1 MPDLRKLIPYILPT
15 AHWLLLGFVLLFVSG
30 GLDGLITVLLK
41 PIFDQL
47 APGAGTAGAVPAKFG
62 FLQEHLG
69 VGAGS
74 LPRIAFLLVGLSLL
88 KAFLLY
94 FAEYLMSYSGQNVV
108 ALLRNRLYGRLLHQS
123 AAFFSD
129 QPTGQLMSR
138 VLNDTERVLEAASK
152 SLTDFLRQV
161 FLLLFFL
168 GLIFYINWQLS
179 LLALLMAP
187 VVLGLA
193 TRLGR
198 KMRGVSHESQ
208 ENLARL
214 SQLLQETLAGQ
225 KIVQAFGME
234 NYERKRFRRSIGDL
248 VHANLKGARLS
259 ALASPMVEFLGYAS
273 FVPFLFYANR
283 QVQEG
288 LGIGVLVVFL
298 AALFRLYEPVRK
310 LSRMHLHFQQAFA
323 SSSRIFDLLGSR
335 IGVKDVP
342 AAVEI
347 DPFSRSVAFEN
358 VSFRYQQG
366 DVPVLRG
373 IDLNLAR
380 GEILALAGTSGAG
393 KSTLASL
400 LPRFHDPSSGRISI
414 DGTDIRTVS
423 LRSLRRQIAL
433 VPQETFLFDDTIRN
447 NIAYGLP
454 GCDDARVRRA
464 ARMAFLHEFVE
475 TLPAGYDTRIGER
488 GTRLSGG
495 QRQRVA
501 IARALLKDAPI
512 LILDEATSAL
522 DAESER
528 LVQEALLN
536 LLRERTALV
545 IAHRLSTVLLADR
558 IALMEEG
565 RIVDVGDH
573 DTLLERSASYRRL
586 HRLQSEPQA

>member
-1 MPDLRKLIPYILPT
+1 MSDLRKLIPYILPT
-15 AHWLLLGFVLLFVSG
+15 AHWLLLGFLLLFVSG

-47 APGAGTAGAVPAKFG
+47 APAAGTVGAVRTKFA
-62 FLQEHLG
+62 FLQEYLG
-69 VGAGS
+69 LGGGS
-74 LPRIAFLLVGLSLL
+74 LRQIAFLLVGLSLL

-138 VLNDTERVLEAASK
+138 VLNDTERLLEAASK

-168 GLIFYINWQLS
+168 GLIFYIDWQLS

-187 VVLGLA
+187 VVLVLA

-234 NYERKRFRRSIGDL
+234 NYEKKRFRRSIGDV

-259 ALASPMVEFLGYAS
+259 ALASPLVEFLGYAS

-335 IGVKDVP
+335 VGVTDVP

-347 DPFSRSVAFEN
+347 APVTGSIDFEK
-358 VSFRYQQG
+358 VSFRYDQG
-366 DVPVLRG
+366 DVPVLRQ

-380 GEILALAGTSGAG
+380 GEILALVGTSGAG

-400 LPRFHDPSSGRISI
+400 LPRFHDPSSGRITI
-414 DGTDIRTVS
+414 DGTDIRMVS

-433 VPQETFLFDDTIRN
+433 IPQETFLFDDTIRN
-447 NIAYGLP
+447 NIAYGRP
-454 GCDDARVRRA
+454 ECDDAQVRRA
-464 ARMAFLHEFVE
+464 ARMAFIHDFVE
-475 TLPAGYDTRIGER
+475 TLPAGYETRIGER

-501 IARALLKDAPI
+501 IARALVKDAPI

-565 RIVDVGDH
+565 RIVEVGDH

-586 HRLQSEPQA
+586 HRLQLEPQA

>member
-1 MPDLRKLIPYILPT
+1 MSDLRKLLPYILPT
-15 AHWLLLGFVLLFVSG
+15 AHWLLLGFVLLFASG
-30 GLDGLITVLLK
+30 GLDGLVTILLK

-47 APGAGTAGAVPAKFG
+47 APSVGTVEAVDTKFA
-62 FLQEHLG
+62 FLQEQLG
-69 VGAGS
+69 LGEGS
-74 LPRIAFLLVGLSLL
+74 LRQIAFLLVGLSLL

-108 ALLRNRLYGRLLHQS
+108 AGLRNRLYGRLLHQS

-138 VLNDTERVLEAASK
+138 VLNDTERLLEAASK

-168 GLIFYINWQLS
+168 GLIFYINWKLS
-179 LLALLMAP
+179 LLALVMAP
-187 VVLGLA
+187 AVLALA

-198 KMRGVSHESQ
+198 RMRGVSHVSQ

-234 NYERKRFRRSIGDL
+234 SYEKQRFRRSIGDL
-248 VHANLKGARLS
+248 VHANLKAARLS
-259 ALASPMVEFLGYAS
+259 ALASPLVEFLGYVS

-323 SSSRIFDLLGSR
+323 SSTRIFDLLSSR
-335 IGVKDVP
+335 VDVTEVP
-342 AAVEI
+342 AAGELE
-347 DPFSRSVAFEN
+347 PFSRSIAFEN

-366 DVPVLRG
+366 KVSVLRRVN
-373 IDLNLAR
+373 LNLAR
-380 GEILALAGTSGAG
+380 GEILALVGTSGAG

-400 LPRFHDPSSGRISI
+400 LPRFHDPASGRIRL
-414 DGTDIRTVS
+414 DGVDIRAVT
-423 LRSLRRQIAL
+423 LHSLRRQIAL

-447 NIAYGLP
+447 NIAYGRP
-454 GCDDARVRRA
+454 DCDGTQVRRA
-464 ARMAFLHEFVE
+464 ARMAFIHDFIAS
-475 TLPAGYDTRIGER
+475 LPAGYETRIGER

-501 IARALLKDAPI
+501 IARALVKDAPI

-573 DTLLERSASYRRL
+573 GTLLKRSASYRRL
-586 HRLQSEPQA
+586 HRLQLDPQA

>member
-15 AHWLLLGFVLLFVSG
+15 AHWLLLGFILLFVSG

-47 APGAGTAGAVPAKFG
+47 APEAGTAGAVHAKFD
-62 FLQEHLG
+62 FLEEHLG

-74 LPRIAFLLVGLSLL
+74 LPQIAFLLVGLSLL

-234 NYERKRFRRSIGDL
+234 NYEKKRFRRSIGDL
-248 VHANLKGARLS
+248 VHANLKAARLS

-335 IGVKDVP
+335 IGVKDLP

-347 DPFSRSVAFEN
+347 APFSRSVAFEN
-358 VSFRYQQG
+358 VSFRYGQG
-366 DVPVLRG
+366 DVSVLRR
-373 IDLNLAR
+373 INLNLAR

-414 DGTDIRTVS
+414 DGADIRTVS

-454 GCDDARVRRA
+454 GCDDSQVRRA
-464 ARMAFLHEFVE
+464 ARMAFIHEFIE
-475 TLPAGYDTRIGER
+475 TLPAGYETRIGER

-565 RIVDVGDH
+565 RIVDVGGH
-573 DTLLERSASYRRL
+573 ETLLERSASYRRL
-586 HRLQSEPQA
+586 HRLQLEPQA

>member
-15 AHWLLLGFVLLFVSG
+15 AHWLFLGFILLFVSG

-47 APGAGTAGAVPAKFG
+47 APEAGTAGAVHTKFD
-62 FLQEHLG
+62 FLQEYLG

-74 LPRIAFLLVGLSLL
+74 LRQIAFLLVGLSLL

-168 GLIFYINWQLS
+168 GLIFYINWLLS
-179 LLALLMAP
+179 VLALLMAP

-193 TRLGR
+193 ARLGR

-234 NYERKRFRRSIGDL
+234 NYEKKRFRRSIGDL

-259 ALASPMVEFLGYAS
+259 ALASPMVEVLGYAS

-310 LSRMHLHFQQAFA
+310 LSRMHLNFQQAFA
-323 SSSRIFDLLGSR
+323 ASSRIFDLLGSR
-335 IGVKDVP
+335 IGVKEVS

-347 DPFSRSVAFEN
+347 APFSRSVAFED
-358 VSFRYQQG
+358 VSFRYRQE
-366 DVPVLRG
+366 DASVLRR
-373 IDLNLAR
+373 INLNLAR

-414 DGTDIRTVS
+414 DGADIRTVS
-423 LRSLRRQIAL
+423 LHSLRRQIAL

-454 GCDDARVRRA
+454 GCGDAQVRRA
-464 ARMAFLHEFVE
+464 ARMAFIHEFIE
-475 TLPAGYDTRIGER
+475 TLPAGYETRIGER

-536 LLRERTALV
+536 LLRESTALV

-565 RIVDVGDH
+565 RIVDVGSH
-573 DTLLERSASYRRL
+573 ETLLERSASYRRL

>member
-1 MPDLRKLIPYILPT
+1 MPDLRKLIPFILPT
-15 AHWLLLGFVLLFVSG
+15 AHWLLLGFILLFVSG

-47 APGAGTAGAVPAKFG
+47 APEAGTTAIPAKFD
-62 FLQEHLG
+62 FLEEYL
-69 VGAGS
+69 GAGD
-74 LPRIAFLLVGLSLL
+74 LRQIAFLLVGLSLL

-129 QPTGQLMSR
+129 QPTGELMSR

-234 NYERKRFRRSIGDL
+234 NYEKKRFRRSIGDL
-248 VHANLKGARLS
+248 VQANLKGARLS

-335 IGVKDVP
+335 MGVKDLP

-347 DPFSRSVAFEN
+347 APFSRSVAFEN
-358 VSFRYQQG
+358 VSFRYRQG

-373 IDLNLAR
+373 IHLNLAR
-380 GEILALAGTSGAG
+380 GEILALAGSSGAG

-423 LRSLRRQIAL
+423 LHSLRRQIAL

-454 GCDDARVRRA
+454 GCGAARVRRA
-464 ARMAFLHEFVE
+464 ARMAFIHEFIE
-475 TLPAGYDTRIGER
+475 TLPAGYETRIGER

-565 RIVDVGDH
+565 RIVDVGSH
-573 DTLLERSASYRRL
+573 ETLLERSASYRRL
-586 HRLQSEPQA
+586 HRLQVDPQA

>member
-15 AHWLLLGFVLLFVSG
+15 AHWLLLGFILLFVSG

-47 APGAGTAGAVPAKFG
+47 APEAGTAGAVHAKFD
-62 FLQEHLG
+62 FLEEHLG
-69 VGAGS
+69 AGAGS

-234 NYERKRFRRSIGDL
+234 NYEKKRFRRSIGDL

-335 IGVKDVP
+335 IGVKDLP

-347 DPFSRSVAFEN
+347 APFSRSVAFEN
-358 VSFRYQQG
+358 VSFRYGQG
-366 DVPVLRG
+366 DVSVLRR
-373 IDLNLAR
+373 IHLNLAR

-414 DGTDIRTVS
+414 DGADIRTVS

-454 GCDDARVRRA
+454 GCDDSQVRRA
-464 ARMAFLHEFVE
+464 ARMAFIHEFIE
-475 TLPAGYDTRIGER
+475 TLPAGYETRIGER

-565 RIVDVGDH
+565 RIVDVGGH
-573 DTLLERSASYRRL
+573 ETLLERSASYRRL
-586 HRLQSEPQA
+586 HRLQLEPQA

>member
-15 AHWLLLGFVLLFVSG
+15 AHWLVLGFVLLFVSG

-47 APGAGTAGAVPAKFG
+47 APAAGTSEAVHPKFG

-69 VGAGS
+69 VGVGS
-74 LPRIAFLLVGLSLL
+74 LRQIAFLLVGLSLL

-94 FAEYLMSYSGQNVV
+94 FAEYLMSYSGQSVV
-108 ALLRNRLYGRLLHQS
+108 ARLRNHLYGRLLHQS

-161 FLLLFFL
+161 VLLLFFL
-168 GLIFYINWQLS
+168 GLIFYINWKMTV
-179 LLALLMAP
+179 LALLMAP
-187 VVLGLA
+187 AVLGLA

-198 KMRGVSHESQ
+198 KMRRVSHESQ

-214 SQLLQETLAGQ
+214 SQMLQETLAGQ

-234 NYERKRFRRSIGDL
+234 DYEKKRFRRSLGDL
-248 VHANLKGARLS
+248 VQANLKGARLS

-323 SSSRIFDLLGSR
+323 SSSRIFDLLNSR
-335 IGVKDVP
+335 ARVYELT
-342 AAVEI
+342 AAAELN
-347 DPFSRSVAFEN
+347 PFSRSIAFEN

-366 DVPVLRG
+366 EVSVLRQV
-373 IDLNLAR
+373 DLNLAR
-380 GEILALAGTSGAG
+380 GEILALVGTSGAG

-423 LRSLRRQIAL
+423 LRSLRGQIAL

-447 NIAYGLP
+447 NIAYGRP
-454 GCDDARVRRA
+454 DCEDSQVRRA
-464 ARMAFLHEFVE
+464 AQMAYIHEFVE
-475 TLPAGYDTRIGER
+475 TLPAGYETRIGER

-501 IARALLKDAPI
+501 IARALLKDAPM

-536 LLRERTALV
+536 LLRDRTGLV

-558 IALMEEG
+558 IAMMEEG
-565 RIVDVGDH
+565 RIVDMGGH
-573 DTLLERSASYRRL
+573 EALLQRSASYRRL
-586 HRLQSEPQA
+586 HRLQLEPQE

>member
-1 MPDLRKLIPYILPT
+1 VSDLRRLIPYILPT
-15 AHWLLLGFVLLFVSG
+15 AHWLLLGFILLFASG
-30 GLDGLITVLLK
+30 GLDGLITILLK

-47 APGAGTAGAVPAKFG
+47 APPGGTAEAVHAKFA
-62 FLQEHLG
+62 FLQEYLG
-69 VGAGS
+69 EGGS
-74 LPRIAFLLVGLSLL
+74 SLRRIAFLLVGLSLL
-88 KAFLLY
+88 KAVLLY
-94 FAEYLMSYSGQNVV
+94 GAEYLVSYSGQTVV
-108 ALLRNRLYGRLLHQS
+108 ARLRNRLYGRLLHQS

-187 VVLGLA
+187 AVLGLA

-214 SQLLQETLAGQ
+214 SEMLQETLAGQ

-234 NYERKRFRRSIGDL
+234 EYEKKRFRRSIGDL
-248 VHANLKGARLS
+248 VDANLKAARLS
-259 ALASPMVEFLGYAS
+259 ALASPMVEFLGYVS

-335 IGVKDVP
+335 AHVTEMT
-342 AAVEI
+342 AAAELG
-347 DPFSRSVAFEN
+347 PFSRSIAFEN
-358 VSFRYQQG
+358 LSFRYDQG
-366 DVPVLRG
+366 EVPVLRQ
-373 IDLNLAR
+373 IDLNLPR
-380 GEILALAGTSGAG
+380 GEIVALVGTSGAG

-400 LPRFHDPSSGRISI
+400 LPRFHDPTSGRISI
-414 DGTDIRTVS
+414 DGTDIRTVT
-423 LRSLRRQIAL
+423 LRSLRRQISL

-447 NIAYGLP
+447 NIAYGRP
-454 GCDDARVRRA
+454 DCEDAQVRRA
-464 ARMAFLHEFVE
+464 ARMAYIHDFIE
-475 TLPAGYDTRIGER
+475 TLPAGYETRIGER

-501 IARALLKDAPI
+501 IARALLKDAPM

-536 LLRERTALV
+536 LLRDRTGLV

-558 IALMEEG
+558 IAMMEEG
-565 RIVDVGDH
+565 RIADVGDH
-573 DTLLERSASYRRL
+573 EALLQRSASYRRL
-586 HRLQSEPQA
+586 HRLQLEPQE

>member
-15 AHWLLLGFVLLFVSG
+15 AHWLFLGFVLLFVSG

-47 APGAGTAGAVPAKFG
+47 APEAGTAGAVPAKFD
-62 FLQEHLG
+62 FLEEHLG

-74 LPRIAFLLVGLSLL
+74 LRQIAFLLVGLSLL

-168 GLIFYINWQLS
+168 GLIVYINWVLS

-198 KMRGVSHESQ
+198 KMRGVGHESQ

-225 KIVQAFGME
+225 RIVQAFGME
-234 NYERKRFRRSIGDL
+234 NYEKKRFRRFIGDL

-288 LGIGVLVVFL
+288 LGIGLLVVFL

-323 SSSRIFDLLGSR
+323 SSSRIFDLLGAR

-342 AAVEI
+342 EAVEI
-347 DPFSRSVAFEN
+347 APFSRSVAFDN
-358 VSFRYQQG
+358 VSFRYEQG
-366 DVPVLRG
+366 DVPVLRR
-373 IDLNLAR
+373 IDLDLAR

-423 LRSLRRQIAL
+423 LGSLRRQIAL

-454 GCDDARVRRA
+454 GCGAAQVRRA
-464 ARMAFLHEFVE
+464 ARMAFIHEFIE
-475 TLPAGYDTRIGER
+475 TLPAGYETRIGER

-565 RIVDVGDH
+565 RIVDVGGH
-573 DTLLERSASYRRL
+573 ETLMERSASYRRL
-586 HRLQSEPQA
+586 HRLQSESQE

>member
-1 MPDLRKLIPYILPT
+1 MSDLRKLLPYILPT
-15 AHWLLLGFVLLFVSG
+15 AHWLLLGFLALFASG
-30 GLDGLITVLLK
+30 GLDGFITILLK

-47 APGAGTAGAVPAKFG
+47 APSGTTVEAIHSKFA
-62 FLQEHLG
+62 FLQQVPGLG
-69 VGAGS
+69 GGN
-74 LPRIAFLLVGLSLL
+74 LRQIAFLLVGLSLL

-138 VLNDTERVLEAASK
+138 VLNDTERLLEAASK

-168 GLIFYINWQLS
+168 GLIFYINWKLS
-179 LLALLMAP
+179 LLALVMAP
-187 VVLGLA
+187 AVLGLA

-198 KMRGVSHESQ
+198 RMRGVSHEGQ
-208 ENLARL
+208 EHLARL

-234 NYERKRFRRSIGDL
+234 SYEKKRFQRSIGDL
-248 VHANLKGARLS
+248 VDANLKAARLS

-273 FVPFLFYANR
+273 FVPFLLYANR

-335 IGVKDVP
+335 VRVTEISG
-342 AAVEI
+342 AAEL
-347 DPFSRSVAFEN
+347 DPFSRSIGFRN
-358 VSFRYQQG
+358 VSFQYQQG
-366 DVPVLRG
+366 EVPVLRR
-373 IDLNLAR
+373 INLNLTR
-380 GEILALAGTSGAG
+380 GEILALVGSSGAG

-400 LPRFHDPSSGRISI
+400 LSRFHDPSSGRISI

-447 NIAYGLP
+447 NIAYGHP
-454 GCDDARVRRA
+454 DCDSAQVRRA
-464 ARMAFLHEFVE
+464 ARMAFIHDFIE
-475 TLPAGYDTRIGER
+475 TLPAGYETRIGER

-501 IARALLKDAPI
+501 IARALVKDAPI

-565 RIVDVGDH
+565 RIVEVGDH
-573 DTLLERSASYRRL
+573 GALLERSASYRRL
-586 HRLQSEPQA
+586 HRLQSGPQE

>member
-15 AHWLLLGFVLLFVSG
+15 AHWLFLGFVLLFVSG

-47 APGAGTAGAVPAKFG
+47 APEAGTAGAVQTKFD

-74 LPRIAFLLVGLSLL
+74 LRQIAFLLVGLSLL

-168 GLIFYINWQLS
+168 GLIVYINWVLS
-179 LLALLMAP
+179 VLALLMAP

-193 TRLGR
+193 ARLGR
-198 KMRGVSHESQ
+198 KMKGVSHESQ

-234 NYERKRFRRSIGDL
+234 NYEKKRFRRSIGDL

-288 LGIGVLVVFL
+288 LGIGILVVFL

-310 LSRMHLHFQQAFA
+310 LSRMHLNFQQAFA
-323 SSSRIFDLLGSR
+323 ASSRIFDLLGSQ

-347 DPFSRSVAFEN
+347 APFSRSVAFEN
-358 VSFRYQQG
+358 VSFRYRQG
-366 DVPVLRG
+366 DVSVLRR
-373 IDLNLAR
+373 INLNLAR

-400 LPRFHDPSSGRISI
+400 LPRFHDPSAGRISI

-423 LRSLRRQIAL
+423 LHSLRRQIAL

-454 GCDDARVRRA
+454 GCGDAQVRRA
-464 ARMAFLHEFVE
+464 ARMAFIHEFIE
-475 TLPAGYDTRIGER
+475 TLPAGYETRIGER

-536 LLRERTALV
+536 LLRERTAVV

-565 RIVDVGDH
+565 RIVDVGGH
-573 DTLLERSASYRRL
+573 ETLLERSASYRRL

>member
-1 MPDLRKLIPYILPT
+1 MPDLRKLIPFILPT
-15 AHWLLLGFVLLFVSG
+15 AHWLFLGFILLFVSG

-41 PIFDQL
+41 PVFDQL
-47 APGAGTAGAVPAKFG
+47 APGAGTAGAVPAKFD

-74 LPRIAFLLVGLSLL
+74 LRRIAFLLVGLSLV

-129 QPTGQLMSR
+129 QPTGELMSR

-187 VVLGLA
+187 VVMGLA

-225 KIVQAFGME
+225 KTVQAFGME
-234 NYERKRFRRSIGDL
+234 NYEKKRFRRSLGDL
-248 VHANLKGARLS
+248 VRANLKGARLS

-347 DPFSRSVAFEN
+347 APFSRSVAFEN
-358 VSFRYQQG
+358 VSFRYRQG
-366 DVPVLRG
+366 GVPVLRR
-373 IDLNLAR
+373 INLDLAR

-454 GCDDARVRRA
+454 GCGDAQVRRA
-464 ARMAFLHEFVE
+464 ARTAFIHEFIE
-475 TLPAGYDTRIGER
+475 TLPAGYETRIGER

-565 RIVDVGDH
+565 RIVDVGSH
-573 DTLLERSASYRRL
+573 ETLLERSASYRRL
-586 HRLQSEPQA
+586 HRLQLEPQA

>member
-74 LPRIAFLLVGLSLL
+74 LRRIAFLLVGLSLL

-234 NYERKRFRRSIGDL
+234 SYERKRFRRSIGDL

-373 IDLNLAR
+373 INLNLAR

-464 ARMAFLHEFVE
+464 ARMAFIHEFVE
-475 TLPAGYDTRIGER
+475 TLPAGYETRIGER

>member
-15 AHWLLLGFVLLFVSG
+15 AHWLVLGFVLLFVSG

-47 APGAGTAGAVPAKFG
+47 APAAGTADAVQTKFG

-69 VGAGS
+69 VGVGS
-74 LPRIAFLLVGLSLL
+74 LRQIAFLLVGLSLL

-94 FAEYLMSYSGQNVV
+94 FAEYLMSYSGQSVV
-108 ALLRNRLYGRLLHQS
+108 ARLRNHLYGRLLHQS

-168 GLIFYINWQLS
+168 GLIFYINWKMTV
-179 LLALLMAP
+179 LALLMAP
-187 VVLGLA
+187 AVLGLA

-198 KMRGVSHESQ
+198 KMRRVSHESQ

-225 KIVQAFGME
+225 QIVQAFGME
-234 NYERKRFRRSIGDL
+234 NYEKKRFRRSLGEL
-248 VHANLKGARLS
+248 VQANLKGARLS

-323 SSSRIFDLLGSR
+323 SSSRIFDLLNSR
-335 IGVKDVP
+335 VRVYELT
-342 AAVEI
+342 AAAELN
-347 DPFSRSVAFEN
+347 PFSRSIAFEN
-358 VSFRYQQG
+358 VSFRYEQG
-366 DVPVLRG
+366 EVPVLRQV
-373 IDLNLAR
+373 DLNLAR
-380 GEILALAGTSGAG
+380 GEILALVGTSGAG

-400 LPRFHDPSSGRISI
+400 LPRFHDPTSGRISI

-423 LRSLRRQIAL
+423 LRSLRGQIAL

-447 NIAYGLP
+447 NIAYGRP
-454 GCDDARVRRA
+454 DCEDSQVRRA
-464 ARMAFLHEFVE
+464 AQMAYIHEFIE
-475 TLPAGYDTRIGER
+475 TLPAGYETRIGER

-501 IARALLKDAPI
+501 IARALLKDAPM

-536 LLRERTALV
+536 LLRDRTGLV

-558 IALMEEG
+558 IAMMEEG
-565 RIVDVGDH
+565 RIVDMGDH
-573 DTLLERSASYRRL
+573 QTLLQRSASYRRL
-586 HRLQSEPQA
+586 HRLQLEPQE